1 MAAAAP
7 ALAGPPVGVDVS
19 APQAGAVLPADAAF
33 GVVGIDGDTFATLN
47 PDFPRQWQT
56 WATARRVARRRST
69 SCREP
74 RHPGGE
80 LGQPGPSRGLAQ
92 G

>member
-1 MAAAAP
+1 VTTTPHGGGRARPGRTAR
-7 ALAGPPVGVDVS
+7 GVDVS

-56 WATARRVARRRST
+56 
-69 SCREP
+69 
-74 RHPGGE
+74 
-80 LGQPGPSRGLAQ
+80 
-92 G
+92 